1 MKHLFAAALIAA
13 FAPLAAPNAS
23 AADVPLTLAE
33 AQRRA
38 VDRSAQVTAQEAAI
52 AAARHM
58 AVAAGERPDP
68 ILKGGVNNL
77 PVTGSERLSLGADF
91 MTMRYVGLAQELTR
105 GEKLELRARRYE
117 LEAEKSTAGKDAAI
131 AAIQRDT
138 ALAWIDRYYAE
149 AMSRVIDEQA
159 AQARLEI
166 EAAESAY
173 GEGHGSQADVF
184 AAHASL
190 SLLDDRAEEYHRR
203 AATARVALAR
213 WVGER
218 AGAPLNGK
226 PPLESIR
233 FHHHDVD
240 AQLAS
245 HPMIAMLAREE
256 DIAATEAKLA
266 RAELKPDWSVELMYS
281 NRGPAFS
288 DMVSIGISVPLQ
300 WDRPRRQDQAVAAKL
315 AMADEARAL
324 REDALR
330 AHAAEIQAMT
340 LEWESDRDRMA
351 RYDRELLPLAR
362 ERSAAALATYR
373 GGKSSL
379 MDVLSAR
386 RGEIE
391 VRMQALQLEM
401 ETARMW
407 AQLNYVVPDE
417 TLLPPR
423 LVPDHAEE
431 HR

>member
-1 MKHLFAAALIAA
+1 
-13 FAPLAAPNAS
+13 
-23 AADVPLTLAE
+23 
-33 AQRRA
+33 
-38 VDRSAQVTAQEAAI
+38 
-52 AAARHM
+52 
-58 AVAAGERPDP
+58 
-68 ILKGGVNNL
+68 
-77 PVTGSERLSLGADF
+77 
-91 MTMRYVGLAQELTR
+91 
-105 GEKLELRARRYE
+105 
-117 LEAEKSTAGKDAAI
+117 
-131 AAIQRDT
+131 
-138 ALAWIDRYYAE
+138 
-149 AMSRVIDEQA
+149 
-159 AQARLEI
+159 
-166 EAAESAY
+166 
-173 GEGHGSQADVF
+173 
-184 AAHASL
+184 
-190 SLLDDRAEEYHRR
+190 
-203 AATARVALAR
+203 
-213 WVGER
+213 
-218 AGAPLNGK
+218 
-226 PPLESIR
+226 
-233 FHHHDVD
+233 
-240 AQLAS
+240 
-245 HPMIAMLAREE
+245 
-256 DIAATEAKLA
+256 
-266 RAELKPDWSVELMYS
+266 MYS